1 MNMFK
6 RHMGMRIDYAWGSE
20 ALSVRVADC
29 MVDVEPRRWE
39 KPSDHTPVVVTIS

>member
-6 RHMGMRIDYAWGSE
+6 RRMGMRIDYAWGSE
-20 ALSVRVADC
+20 ALSARVTDC

-39 KPSDHTPVVVTIS
+39 KPSDHTPVVVTVS